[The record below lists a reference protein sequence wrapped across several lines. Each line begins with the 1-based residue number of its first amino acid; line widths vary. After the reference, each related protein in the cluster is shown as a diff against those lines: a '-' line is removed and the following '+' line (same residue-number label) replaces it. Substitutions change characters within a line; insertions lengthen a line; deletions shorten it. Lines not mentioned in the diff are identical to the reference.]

1 MDEEVDTGP
10 ILSQKKFLFH
20 FKTMPK
26 YYMINNTLLQ
36 IEELYLNLIT
46 NTHKFVYQY

>member
-1 MDEEVDTGP
+1 MKKL
-10 ILSQKKFLFH
+10 ILDQSYHKKNFLFH